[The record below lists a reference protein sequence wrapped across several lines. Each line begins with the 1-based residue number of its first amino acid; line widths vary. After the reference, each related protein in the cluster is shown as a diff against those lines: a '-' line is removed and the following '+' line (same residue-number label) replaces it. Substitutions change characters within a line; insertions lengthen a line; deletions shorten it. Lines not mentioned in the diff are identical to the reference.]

1 VTKSCIY
8 AGHVRHQRF
17 SPVENSFR
25 YGLFM
30 MYLDLAEL
38 PVLFDR
44 YRFCSVERRNVA
56 AFHRSDYLGISSVP
70 LDQAVR
76 DLVAQHTGDRPA
88 GPVRLLT
95 HLRYFGYCYNPVSF
109 YYCFAGNG
117 EELEAIVAEIHN
129 TPWGERHSYVLQTAG
144 SETIEDWMRFRF
156 PKAFHISP
164 FMGMDLSYDWRFR
177 VPGNTLDV
185 QMINY
190 ENETRFF
197 DVTLSLSREEISARS
212 LSRVLFRYPLMTV
225 KVLGAIYWQ
234 AFRLLLKRAPFH
246 DHPHRKT
253 RDPDHPSEKNKNTAV

>member
-1 VTKSCIY
+1 MTQSCIY
-8 AGHVRHQRF
+8 AGHIDHRRF

-44 YRFCSVERRNVA
+44 YRFWSVERRNVA
-56 AFHRSDYLGISSVP
+56 AFHRSDYLGIASVP

-117 EELEAIVAEIHN
+117 EELEAIVAQIHN
-129 TPWGERHSYVLQTAG
+129 TPWGERHSYVLPTAG

-156 PKAFHISP
+156 PKEFHISP

-185 QMINY
+185 QMIND

-212 LSRVLFRYPLMTV
+212 LSRVRTRYPFMTV
-225 KVLGAIYWQ
+225 KVHGAIYWQ

-246 DHPHRKT
+246 DHPLSKT
-253 RDPDHPSEKNKNTAV
+253 RDPDHPSE